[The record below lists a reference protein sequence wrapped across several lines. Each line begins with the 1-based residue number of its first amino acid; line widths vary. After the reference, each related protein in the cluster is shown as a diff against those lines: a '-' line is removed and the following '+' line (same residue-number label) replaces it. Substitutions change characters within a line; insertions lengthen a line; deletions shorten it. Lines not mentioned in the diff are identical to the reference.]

1 MLSFEEVIHRH
12 DKLIYNLARRLMG
25 NAEDAED
32 VSQEVAIKIYRNL
45 DKCKGEEYLPAW
57 ISRITHNACMDALRK
72 KKGKQTDSL
81 DNVLDLENGDVSRQI
96 ADDAP
101 SPEELLLQKEVSKQI
116 EEALQKLSVSY
127 RSLIILR
134 DVQGHSYDEVAQ
146 ITGLSLGTVKSKIFR
161 GRAKLREILLSARLN
176 SLC

>member
-1 MLSFEEVIHRH
+1 M
-12 DKLIYNLARRLMG
+12 
-25 NAEDAED
+25 
-32 VSQEVAIKIYRNL
+32 Q
-45 DKCKGEEYLPAW
+45 GEEYLPAW